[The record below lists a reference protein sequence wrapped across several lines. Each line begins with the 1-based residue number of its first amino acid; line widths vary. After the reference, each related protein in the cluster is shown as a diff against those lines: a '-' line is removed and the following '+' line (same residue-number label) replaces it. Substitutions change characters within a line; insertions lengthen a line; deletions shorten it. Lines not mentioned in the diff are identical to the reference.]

1 LVSIP
6 GDISEAYGEF
16 YDAWREVFFG
26 DGPLKIYEGT
36 GAPYT
41 LLDTYT
47 TGWRLVAKHDPK
59 AGKEVLKLELA
70 DLDGTRR
77 AKMRKATVVEAE
89 GVYYKRGASDPPFGD
104 NKIWRYAV
112 QPTGEQ
118 V

>member
-1 LVSIP
+1 VSIP
-6 GDISEAYGEF
+6 ADISEAYGEF

-26 DGPLKIYEGT
+26 DGPLKIYEGA

-41 LLDTYT
+41 LLDTYAS
-47 TGWRLVAKHDPK
+47 GWRIVKQKDIPT
-59 AGKEVLKLELA
+59 GKDVFKLELA

-77 AKMRKATVVEAE
+77 AKMRKATAVEAE
-89 GVYYKRGASDPPFGD
+89 GVYYKRISSDPPFGD